1 MELKLAEFANNPPVP
16 KYSVGYTQLFT
27 QLEYYYLQ
35 STYLLVTSTTGKMSL
50 EEKRDIDRITPVPSS
65 ASSTKPQT
73 ATYNSNNS
81 LSGLDNLQVLPK
93 ILQEGVIFVACGPA
107 VLLQAAHPGLNTA
120 SSASSNL
127 TDDLTSF
134 LRAALSYLA
143 CLVLGSK
150 DEKQALLARLGLGK
164 PPLQSSLKVT
174 SPTSQLWLVATIYA
188 TAADFYQRIYGTFD
202 YRTAEAAYDEFAL
215 VLRYLSPTVLPSPS
229 VGDQS
234 LSQVSWPSTRA
245 EFWKY
250 WDAELSK
257 LVVSAAAHDVA
268 TELEKRDL
276 PRGVGLTKPV
286 LRAVTIEML
295 PENIRD
301 GYGVK
306 STFMTRQLYATAIG
320 LLRPVYPCL
329 PKGWRSGPANHY
341 LEEVRKEIKS

>member
-1 MELKLAEFANNPPVP
+1 
-16 KYSVGYTQLFT
+16 
-27 QLEYYYLQ
+27 
-35 STYLLVTSTTGKMSL
+35 MSSL
-50 EEKRDIDRITPVPSS
+50 DEKRAIDRITPVLSSPSS
-65 ASSTKPQT
+65 AKPQT
-73 ATYNSNNS
+73 ATYNLNTS

-120 SSASSNL
+120 SSAGSNL
-127 TDDLTSF
+127 TNDLTSF
-134 LRAALSYLA
+134 LHAALSYIA

-150 DEKQALLARLGLGK
+150 DEKQALLARLGLGQ

-202 YRTAEAAYDEFAL
+202 YRTAEAAYEEFAL
-215 VLRYLSPTVLPSPS
+215 VLRYLSPTVLPSAS
-229 VGDQS
+229 AGEQS

-268 TELEKRDL
+268 AELQKRDL

-306 STFMTRQLYATAIG
+306 STFVTRQLYATAIG

-329 PKGWRSGPANHY
+329 PKGWRSGPANYY
-341 LEEVRKEIKS
+341 LEEVRKEIRS

>member
-1 MELKLAEFANNPPVP
+1 
-16 KYSVGYTQLFT
+16 
-27 QLEYYYLQ
+27 
-35 STYLLVTSTTGKMSL
+35 MSL
-50 EEKRDIDRITPVPSS
+50 DEKRDIDRITPVPSS

-73 ATYNSNNS
+73 ATYNTNTS

-107 VLLQAAHPGLNTA
+107 ILLQAAHPGLNTA
-120 SSASSNL
+120 SSGSSNL
-127 TDDLTSF
+127 TNDLTSF
-134 LRAALSYLA
+134 LHAVLSYIA

-150 DEKQALLARLGLGK
+150 NEKEALLGRLRLGQ
-164 PPLQSSLKVT
+164 PPLQSSLKAT
-174 SPTSQLWLVATIYA
+174 SPASQLWLVATIYA

-215 VLRYLSPTVLPSPS
+215 VLRHLSPTVLPSAS
-229 VGDQS
+229 AGEQS
-234 LSQVSWPSTRA
+234 LSQVSWPSTRT

-257 LVVSAAAHDVA
+257 LTVSAAAHDVA
-268 TELEKRDL
+268 AELQKRDL

-306 STFMTRQLYATAIG
+306 STFVTRQLYATAIG

-329 PKGWRSGPANHY
+329 PKGWRSGPANYY
-341 LEEVRKEIKS
+341 LEEVRKEISS